1 MRLKAYR
8 QIDIEVG
15 SYRKPQEAQIIS
27 TMVEYL
33 QGIQMAKEAAAP
45 DKNGSEN
52 LANNDKY
59 FTRAD
64 NANMRYAMCS
74 NALWRRYY

>member
-1 MRLKAYR
+1 MT
-8 QIDIEVG
+8 
-15 SYRKPQEAQIIS
+15 S

-45 DKNGSEN
+45 DKDRSGNPTIRHEH
-52 LANNDKY
+52 

-64 NANMRYAMCS
+64 NANMRYTMCQMP
-74 NALWRRYY
+74 